1 MLKLYV
7 NISSMCITHCTII
20 LHLISVEGEIEQES
34 KMKLRAYFQQKL
46 YFQNMFF
53 SVVDHSGLVNCIYR
67 NLQIIWALSQ
77 GRDRRSIQ
85 LNYFV
90 YSLGKYILQ
99 INFVAENG
107 VIICICVLHILD
119 PDACQH

>member
-1 MLKLYV
+1 
-7 NISSMCITHCTII
+7 
-20 LHLISVEGEIEQES
+20 
-34 KMKLRAYFQQKL
+34 
-46 YFQNMFF
+46 MFF
-53 SVVDHSGLVNCIYR
+53 SVVAHSGLVNCIYR

-107 VIICICVLHILD
+107 VIVCIYVLHTLD
-119 PDACQH
+119 LDACQH